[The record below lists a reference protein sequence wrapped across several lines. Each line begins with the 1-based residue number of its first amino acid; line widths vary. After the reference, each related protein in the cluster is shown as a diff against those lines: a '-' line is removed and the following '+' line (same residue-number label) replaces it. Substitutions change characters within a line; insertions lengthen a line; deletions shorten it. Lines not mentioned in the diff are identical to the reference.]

1 MRWRFPFHLLTSKL
15 SRNRNVFVVDL
26 IVSNLNQFDL
36 STVHCRT
43 LFRHMVFVCPL
54 LRMQKER
61 DLKIHFVGDFV
72 ENDPLRYFVGGS
84 LRKNKGEMEIKNH
97 TFKNYLVLS

>member
-26 IVSNLNQFDL
+26 IVSNLNQVDL

-43 LFRHMVFVCPL
+43 LFRHRVFVYPL
-54 LRMQKER
+54 LEMQKEL
-61 DLKIHFVGDFV
+61 DLKIRFVVDFV
-72 ENDPLRYFVGGS
+72 ENDPLRYFEGGS
-84 LRKNKGEMEIKNH
+84 LTKKEEN
-97 TFKNYLVLS
+97 